1 LPLLADKL
9 KDTLMRIELW
19 SRRLYLIV
27 FAIAAPMGHSQTA
40 APSRE
45 AVRSSEMAL
54 QSAIASAIDFSAEEQ
69 AFFYTHLAMQF
80 QSSGRKQVAEWAKSG
95 ITAAGRM
102 TPSWNQQAIIKNCIV
117 ALSFRDPDAAM
128 ELLQTAPVRQPDDG
142 GGIAED
148 LTANAA
154 KTVFRNAQRAGVPVE
169 YIKGV
174 ALALAA
180 KGEYP
185 FVGMAAVLTGAKEID
200 PLDRRILVG
209 EMAASF
215 STALQA
221 ESGLL
226 NYVEAIGLL
235 YAGLAL
241 PEREVLLK
249 PLIEFLL
256 SGTAASG
263 AGEKVILS
271 KGEMRDPSV
280 IGPKLLG
287 ELRLQSDQ
295 VPERLLGEW
304 EKVRQ
309 RYGRI
314 PDRPQALAYDGSRGG
329 SKLSDTA
336 KQNLGERAELTR
348 LLAENPRETGSLIRG
363 LQRLSSPDLR
373 HRLLYIIAVRDD
385 LPAET
390 AELVRAEIKQI
401 ESDAKTPAL
410 RLKLLMQAFRSDGN
424 CGASLLWDRGE
435 SALNLADGLYA
446 ASEMASVARPAYDH
460 DGFNEANEVIGKLAS
475 CEEARAAGL
484 WDGVGSRVLKAYVA
498 VTLAAQSER

>member
-1 LPLLADKL
+1 
-9 KDTLMRIELW
+9 MIELW
-19 SRRLYLIV
+19 RSQLVLIALAACALTGYSQPTP
-27 FAIAAPMGHSQTA
+27 AIK
-40 APSRE
+40 E
-45 AVRSSEMAL
+45 VIRSSEMAL
-54 QSAIASAIDFSAEEQ
+54 QTAIASAIDFSAEEQ

-80 QSSGRKQVAEWAKSG
+80 QSSGRKQVAEWAKNG
-95 ITAAGRM
+95 ITAASHM
-102 TPSWNQQAIIKNCIV
+102 TPSWNQQAIIKSCIV

-148 LTANAA
+148 LAASAA
-154 KTVFRNAQRAGVPVE
+154 KTVFRNAQRAGTPVE

-185 FVGMAAVLTGAKEID
+185 FVGMAAVLTGAREID
-200 PLDRRILVG
+200 SLDRRILVG

-226 NYVEAIGLL
+226 NYVEAIRLL
-235 YAGLAL
+235 YAGLAMS
-241 PEREVLLK
+241 EREILLK

-271 KGEMRDPSV
+271 KGEMRDPAV

-329 SKLSDTA
+329 SKLSDTSRR
-336 KQNLGERAELTR
+336 LLEERAELTR

-363 LQRLSSPDLR
+363 LQRLSSTDLR
-373 HRLLYIIAVRDD
+373 HRLLYAIAARDD
-385 LPAET
+385 LPVEMA
-390 AELVRAEIKQI
+390 ASVRAEIKRI

-424 CGASLLWDRGE
+424 CAAELLWKRGE
-435 SALNLADGLYA
+435 SALDLADALYA
-446 ASEMASVARPAYDH
+446 ASEMASAMRPAYDH
-460 DGFNEANEVIGKLAS
+460 GGFNEANEVIGKLAS
-475 CEEARAAGL
+475 CEEARATAL
-484 WDGVGSRVLKAYVA
+484 WSGVDSRVLKAYAA
-498 VTLAAQSER
+498 VTLAAQSKR